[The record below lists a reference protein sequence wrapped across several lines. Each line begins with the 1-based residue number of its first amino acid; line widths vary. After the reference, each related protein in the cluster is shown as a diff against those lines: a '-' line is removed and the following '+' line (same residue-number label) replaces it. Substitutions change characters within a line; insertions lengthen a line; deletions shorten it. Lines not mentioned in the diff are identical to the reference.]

1 MVKNPPVG
9 AGDSGSIP
17 APETKIPRVSGQ
29 LSSCATAA
37 ETWVHG
43 VHAPQPEKPRQ
54 INQSTTTGKA
64 PLLTA
69 TREPKSSNGDP
80 VQPDIN
86 RLTSEKKKESY
97 LLPQPPPPPQVTMR
111 KPLGCVF
118 SNFFPP
124 LHLFTCKYMPECQ
137 SLHIVFFF

>member
-86 RLTSEKKKESY
+86 RLTSEKK
-97 LLPQPPPPPQVTMR
+97 R
-111 KPLGCVF
+111 KAIF
-118 SNFFPP
+118 YHNP
-124 LHLFTCKYMPECQ
+124 LHHPR
-137 SLHIVFFF
+137 